1 MPKRILIVDDE
12 RHVRTL
18 LQSALEPLL
27 DVGIEIALVDSGVR
41 AIEAAAERAPDLA
54 IIDATMPEMSGSAL
68 CRELRALEGV
78 EELHIIML
86 YDKGQEGDA
95 DLWLAAGAN
104 DLLVK
109 PFDPDAVVARVSAVL
124 GIEPLY

>member
-1 MPKRILIVDDE
+1 MAKRILIVDDE

-27 DVGIEIALVDSGVR
+27 DAGIEIALVDSGVR
-41 AIEAAAERAPDLA
+41 AIEAAAERATDLA
-54 IIDATMPEMSGSAL
+54 TIDPRMREMSGSAL
-68 CRELRALEGV
+68 CRELRSLEGV

-86 YDKGQEGDA
+86 YDKGQEVDA

-109 PFDPDAVVARVSAVL
+109 PFDPDAVVARVSSVL